1 MRKLLSANFSRMRK
15 SRIFWLLAACC
26 FLFGTFAYG
35 LAAYNVQ
42 ALGLGWMEFNAHALF
57 YMQILYIGAVIAVFS
72 SFFLGTEYADGT
84 IRNKL
89 AVGHDR
95 VSIYLS
101 NLITVVAAGILFHLA
116 YLLAVVLVGIPFAG
130 IESIICVELQPW
142 RLICCLLVTVEYG
155 ALFTFIPMLDEQKD
169 RGVLASL
176 VVAGIVILFGM
187 LIYGRLSQPE
197 FETMAWV
204 QADGSY
210 ILKEGMPNSK
220 FLAGRIRTVFEW
232 VNAWIPSGSVMVCLD
247 RNLAFDLRNPLC
259 TVAGTAIITACG
271 ASLFRK
277 KDIK

>member
-15 SRIFWLLAACC
+15 SRIFWVLTAFC
-26 FLFGTFAYG
+26 FLFGSFAYG

-42 ALGLGWMEFNAHALF
+42 VLGLGWMEFNAHAYF
-57 YMQILYIGAVIAVFS
+57 YMQMLYIGAVIAVFS

-95 VSIYLS
+95 VSLYLS
-101 NLITVVAAGILFHLA
+101 NLITIVTAGILFQLA

-130 IESIICVELQPW
+130 LVSVTCVELQPW
-142 RLICCLLVTVEYG
+142 RLISCLLVTVEYG
-155 ALFTFIPMLDEQKD
+155 ALFTLIPMLDSQKA
-169 RGVLASL
+169 RGVLISL
-176 VVAGIVILFGM
+176 LVAGIVALAGM
-187 LIYGRLSQPE
+187 LVYGRLSQPE
-197 FETMAWV
+197 FETLAWV

-210 ILKEGMPNSK
+210 ILKERMPNSK
-220 FLAGRIRTVFEW
+220 YLTGRIRTVFEW
-232 VNAWIPSGSVMVCLD
+232 LNACIPSGSVMVSLD
-247 RNLAFDLRNPLC
+247 RNYTFDLRNPLC
-259 TVAGTAIITACG
+259 TVAGSALITVLG